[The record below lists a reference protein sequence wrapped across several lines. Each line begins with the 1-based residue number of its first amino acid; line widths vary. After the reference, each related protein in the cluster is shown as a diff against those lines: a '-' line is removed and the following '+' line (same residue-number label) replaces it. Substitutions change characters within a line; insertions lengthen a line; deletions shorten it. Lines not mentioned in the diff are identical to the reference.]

1 LIKVLIIEDKKDNLK
16 IIGDLLDS
24 ALYATHYS
32 HDKNDGVEIAIR
44 YEPELIIFHYCES
57 NDLNYLL
64 QILNNEATAF
74 IPIIVIPAIP
84 SFEDL
89 RMLMELGVEDY
100 IPEHFI
106 RSSLIKTIVS
116 RFEKIKKLRQHI
128 SEQIEAFEEIEKP
141 NKLPD
146 HLLVKLGTKLKL
158 VKFSDIICITALKEY
173 SKIKTNENLDIL
185 VRKSMRN
192 WVKLLPSDSFL
203 RIHRATII
211 NLNYILKITQTNGR
225 TYTVSLKGVKDTF
238 DFSYRYA
245 NIMRRS
251 FPT

>member
-1 LIKVLIIEDKKDNLK
+1 LIKVLIIEDKQDNLK

-32 HDKNDGVEIAIR
+32 HDKKDGVEIAIR
-44 YEPELIIFHYCES
+44 YEPDLIFFHFTGS
-57 NDLNYLL
+57 VDLGYLM
-64 QILNNEATAF
+64 QILNNDTTSF
-74 IPIIVIPAIP
+74 IPLMVIPLIP
-84 SFEDL
+84 SFEDQ
-89 RMLMELGVEDY
+89 RILMELGIEDY
-100 IPEHFI
+100 IPEKFI
-106 RSSLIKTIVS
+106 RSSLLNTITT
-116 RFEKIKKLRQHI
+116 RIEKIKKLKRYI
-128 SEQIEAFEEIEKP
+128 TEQMETFEEIEKP
-141 NKLPD
+141 VKFPD

-158 VKFSDIICITALKEY
+158 IKFSDILCITALKEY
-173 SKIKTNENLDIL
+173 SKIKTNDNLDIL

-192 WVKLLPSDSFL
+192 WVKLLPSNSFL

-211 NLNYILKITQTNGR
+211 NLNYIDKISQTNNR

-245 NIMRRS
+245 NVMRRS